1 MAQKRELVA
10 GLRQA
15 KYLDVAGSLPSV
27 NLVNGRAVVR
37 SPRSVQVNGKILEGD
52 ALLIATGAST
62 AVPPIPG
69 LAEIGYLTNE
79 TALDLAELPG
89 RLLVLGGNYI
99 GLEMAQ
105 AFARFGVRVT
115 VVELMPRILPAED
128 QALSEGLAASLKAEG
143 LTILTGAKTRQVYRD
158 DRDLVAEVERG
169 GETLQ
174 LRAGAILVATGR
186 KPNSAGFGLEEL
198 GVAMDH
204 RGFLKTSQYLETTVP
219 GIYAAGDV
227 AGEPMFV
234 YAAAYE
240 GALAAENALV
250 GNSRRKDDTAV
261 PWIVFTDPQVG
272 GVGLDEAQA
281 RAQGLD
287 AESSLLPLDHVPR
300 ALVARDTRGFIK
312 LVRDRKSDLLL
323 GARILAPEG
332 GELLMEI
339 ALAMKFKIPVR
350 ALAELFHPY
359 LTLSEGVK
367 LAAIAFEKDVN
378 QLSCC
383 AS

>member
-1 MAQKRELVA
+1 
-10 GLRQA
+10 
-15 KYLDVAGSLPSV
+15 
-27 NLVNGRAVVR
+27 
-37 SPRSVQVNGKILEGD
+37 
-52 ALLIATGAST
+52 
-62 AVPPIPG
+62 
-69 LAEIGYLTNE
+69 
-79 TALDLAELPG
+79 
-89 RLLVLGGNYI
+89 
-99 GLEMAQ
+99 
-105 AFARFGVRVT
+105 
-115 VVELMPRILPAED
+115 
-128 QALSEGLAASLKAEG
+128 
-143 LTILTGAKTRQVYRD
+143 
-158 DRDLVAEVERG
+158 LVAEVERG